1 MGSRLAKRLKDVFA
15 SEFPESK
22 FIPEPAPPR
31 IAGILLWPGFSRKNM
46 ATRQRMVSKAIG
58 SLEPAEQLGVSIIM
72 TYTPR
77 EYKVIESMNSSPE
90 NS

>member
-1 MGSRLAKRLKDVFA
+1 
-15 SEFPESK
+15 
-22 FIPEPAPPR
+22 
-31 IAGILLWPGFSRKNM
+31 M